1 MKQYIL
7 SILSGNTS
15 TLTFPQL
22 FQQQLLLNCCLQ
34 QQQKKEHVLGKHSQ
48 PLTSILTSTPSSAST
63 ATTPTT
69 TTVYELNN
77 ADCFGSS
84 SSLNPP
90 NDSEFSV
97 FGANS
102 NRVADYESAMDED
115 EEQLNDENKLVGNQR
130 RHWMNQIL
138 VTLMTMLILSKMVRF
153 GLNFC
158 YFLLISF
165 DNKEGKEKFVYILFA
180 EFNESSEN
188 SQGIGRICK
197 RRRTRTNF
205 SEWQLSEVTFS
216 FLTSPWAILGALYC

>member
-1 MKQYIL
+1 MINLCGTIKCHFTYSFVNLYFKWIVKQYIL

-63 ATTPTT
+63 ATTPTA

-115 EEQLNDENKLVGNQR
+115 EEQLNDENQTCWESKKALDESNISHLDDDADTFKSGEIWIKL
-130 RHWMNQIL
+130 L
-138 VTLMTMLILSKMVRF
+138 
-153 GLNFC
+153 
-158 YFLLISF
+158 SF
-165 DNKEGKEKFVYILFA
+165 DNKEGK
-180 EFNESSEN
+180 
-188 SQGIGRICK
+188 
-197 RRRTRTNF
+197 
-205 SEWQLSEVTFS
+205 
-216 FLTSPWAILGALYC
+216 